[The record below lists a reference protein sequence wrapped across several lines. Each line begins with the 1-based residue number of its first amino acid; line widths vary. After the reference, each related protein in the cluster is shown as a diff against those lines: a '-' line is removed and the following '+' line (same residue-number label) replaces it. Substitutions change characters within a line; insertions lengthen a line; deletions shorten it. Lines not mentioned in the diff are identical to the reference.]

1 MQTESSLRETPSR
14 DFITGISSLYSDQ
27 QTKTWFLW
35 ALTEVECGRDE
46 DDHGDSGLVVTGG
59 VDEGDDRENTQS
71 DDRGP
76 GQAARTARRPH
87 RRLLGRRG
95 TLKGQNIKL

>member
-1 MQTESSLRETPSR
+1 MSSLG
-14 DFITGISSLYSDQ
+14 FHHCI
-27 QTKTWFLW
+27 QTNKRKLDFLW

-95 TLKGQNIKL
+95 TLKGQKIKQL